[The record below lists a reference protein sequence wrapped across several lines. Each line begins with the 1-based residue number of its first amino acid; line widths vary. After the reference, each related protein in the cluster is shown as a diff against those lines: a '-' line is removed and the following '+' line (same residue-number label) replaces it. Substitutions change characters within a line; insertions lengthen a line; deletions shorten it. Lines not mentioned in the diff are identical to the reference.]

1 MAPYIV
7 QSSGSA
13 CMCSLFELLHLSAA
27 LDIPDPS
34 ILMEIPSYLPPPTYF
49 SDCPFLVSFIASF
62 SPPAS

>member
-1 MAPYIV
+1 
-7 QSSGSA
+7 
-13 CMCSLFELLHLSAA
+13 MCSLFELLHLSAV

-49 SDCPFLVSFIASF
+49 SDCPFLVSFIVSF